1 MPPTQHKL
9 LEILGSLEQAE
20 KDLLKQQRIQEK
32 ATVSYRVGFWVFWAG
47 FMAPMVCSM
56 AVALAVWL
64 GVAPRNW
71 LVASVILLLLTY
83 LVILTYPLLGAW
95 LYRGAILSVFR
106 APFANLLN
114 NYLERPLRVDGDYLP
129 QLAVLPKPELQLGI
143 MELKEARKSLAQ
155 RVALVAGPIETVGI
169 LPGLVAM
176 LVTFQQL
183 DSQPAWIQA
192 IAYANPLIFVMA
204 VIGHNFLARYDRM
217 IALAELALTQQPEI
231 AQATP
236 NAPRLVA
243 Q

>member
-1 MPPTQHKL
+1 MQPTRHKI
-9 LEILGSLEQAE
+9 LEILGNLEQAE

-32 ATVSYRVGFWVFWAG
+32 ATTSYRVGFWVFWAG
-47 FMAPMVCSM
+47 FITPMAISM
-56 AVALAVWL
+56 ALALAAWL
-64 GVAPRNW
+64 GDYRD
-71 LVASVILLLLTY
+71 LLIGSVILLLVTY
-83 LVILTYPLLGAW
+83 IVILAYPLLGAW
-95 LYRGAILSVFR
+95 LYRGAIRSAVH

-129 QLAVLPKPELQLGI
+129 QLAALPKPELQLGI

-155 RVALVAGPIETVGI
+155 RVALVAGPIETIGI

-192 IAYANPLIFVMA
+192 IAYANPLIFLMA

-217 IALAELALTQQPEI
+217 IALAELALTQQPEV